1 MGEVMNIE
9 VLSERDAEAV
19 ILPIPAA
26 AALPDAPLAMPTQ
39 RLEAPQPVAFLL
51 WGKSAEAKAAL
62 IGPGRHLVLTA
73 AHPSPLS
80 ARRGF
85 FGCGHFSKAN
95 DWLAAEGAGRID
107 WRLP

>member
-39 RLEAPQPVAFLL
+39 RLEAPQPVAFLRSL
-51 WGKSAEAKAAL
+51 FGTS
-62 IGPGRHLVLTA
+62 
-73 AHPSPLS
+73 
-80 ARRGF
+80 RRTVN
-85 FGCGHFSKAN
+85 H
-95 DWLAAEGAGRID
+95 
-107 WRLP
+107 